1 MKRLI
6 IVRHAKSSW
15 DGPVRDFDRILEYRG
30 IKDAE
35 KVAQQT
41 REFIPKDSCIVSS
54 AAQRASQTAQIFARI
69 YQIQHIEYRQDLYT
83 FDEYELERVVR
94 RLDDQFDCIILFGH
108 NEAITNFV
116 NKFGDVFIPNV
127 ATSGFTM
134 LEFAAD
140 QWQKI
145 STGKTLK
152 VVFPKDL
159 K

>member
-35 KVAQQT
+35 MIAQKT
-41 REFIPKDSCIVSS
+41 KELISENYHIVSS
-54 AAQRASQTAQIFARI
+54 AAQRAVQTAEIFAQV
-69 YQIQHIEYRQDLYT
+69 YQIKNIEYRQDLYT

-94 RLDDQFDCIILFGH
+94 SFDDQYDSIILFGH

-116 NKFGDVFIPNV
+116 NKFGSVFIPNV

-134 LEFAAD
+134 LEFSTD
-140 QWQKI
+140 HWQNM
-145 STGKTLK
+145 SNAKTLK
-152 VVFPKDL
+152 VLSPKDL